1 MPARTKLIQGTF
13 ILTFV
18 GILSRFM
25 GFFFRMFT
33 SHIFGEENVGLY
45 QLIFPVYLFCLS
57 LSTAGSKLQFHGLLP
72 RRHPVAN
79 ILKLSRFYIP
89 DSFFLFFFP

>member
-33 SHIFGEENVGLY
+33 SHIFGEEKCRSLPTDLSGLS
-45 QLIFPVYLFCLS
+45 F
-57 LSTAGSKLQFHGLLP
+57 LP
-72 RRHPVAN
+72 FTEYCRDRSCNFTDCCPEG
-79 ILKLSRFYIP
+79 IP
-89 DSFFLFFFP
+89 WQIY

>member
-25 GFFFRMFT
+25 GFFFRMFLNIFAV
-33 SHIFGEENVGLY
+33 SDSVLLHIRATL
-45 QLIFPVYLFCLS
+45 
-57 LSTAGSKLQFHGLLP
+57 
-72 RRHPVAN
+72 RRCGT
-79 ILKLSRFYIP
+79 R
-89 DSFFLFFFP
+89 

>member
-45 QLIFPVYLFCLS
+45 QLIFS
-57 LSTAGSKLQFHGLLP
+57 AFH
-72 RRHPVAN
+72 
-79 ILKLSRFYIP
+79 
-89 DSFFLFFFP
+89 

>member
-57 LSTAGSKLQFHGLLP
+57 LSTAGIEAAIFTDCCP
-72 RRHPVAN
+72 EHPVAN

>member
-33 SHIFGEENVGLY
+33 SHVFGEENIGLV
-45 QLIFPVYLFCLS
+45 LRFTTIFLS
-57 LSTAGSKLQFHGLLP
+57 VFT
-72 RRHPVAN
+72 N
-79 ILKLSRFYIP
+79 
-89 DSFFLFFFP
+89 

>member
-18 GILSRFM
+18 
-25 GFFFRMFT
+25 
-33 SHIFGEENVGLY
+33 
-45 QLIFPVYLFCLS
+45 
-57 LSTAGSKLQFHGLLP
+57 HGLLP